1 LYALPN
7 IIREIKLRRIRW
19 AGHDARIKE
28 MINAHNILVGNP
40 VGKRPFGRRRH
51 GWEDNIRMHLMEVG

>member
-1 LYALPN
+1 
-7 IIREIKLRRIRW
+7 LRRIRW